1 MKKILVVEDEKNI
14 RTNLMDILEMSGYLV
29 STAEN
34 GRDAILMM
42 EEGLPDLVI
51 SDIRM
56 PLMDGKELLVNMR
69 KQMPLKNVPFLF
81 LTSKIEPEDIR
92 DGMNSGADD
101 YITKP
106 FKYEELLKAIEVR
119 LAKHDDLIAE
129 TLVKQK
135 AEANSKH
142 SKKIAELK
150 LSLTQ
155 LSFSEIRVLKEV
167 AKNLSSDQIAE
178 QLFLSSKTVQN
189 HRHNM
194 VKRLKFSGQNSLLEF
209 AITCH
214 NYGLFK

>member
-1 MKKILVVEDEKNI
+1 MVEDEKNI

-42 EEGLPDLVI
+42 EKGLPDLVI

-69 KQMPLKNVPFLF
+69 KHMPFKNVPFLF

-92 DGMNSGADD
+92 DGMNTGADD

-119 LAKHDDLIAE
+119 LGKHDDLVAE
-129 TLVKQK
+129 TLSKQK
-135 AEANSKH
+135 AEDNSKH
-142 SKKIAELK
+142 SKKIGELRVCLK
-150 LSLTQ
+150 Q
-155 LSFSEIRVLKEV
+155 LSYSEIRVLKEV

-194 VKRLKFSGQNSLLEF
+194 AKRLRFSGQNRLLEF
-209 AITCH
+209 AITCLY
-214 NYGLFK
+214 YGLFEM